1 MQSDETK
8 SMFIVAL
15 AHSSQS
21 QKPTNYLLPFK
32 VSKNRRTQFENVD
45 KIKLAQPALLYLQIS
60 DPKNG

>member
-8 SMFIVAL
+8 SMFILAL
-15 AHSSQS
+15 AHSCQS
-21 QKPTNYLLPFK
+21 KKPINYLVPFK
-32 VSKNRRTQFENVD
+32 VSKNRRTQLENID